1 MAEDKYWFPELNLQ
15 EIMADLSSWEQPVS
29 MELIKRPTSSWVCEI
44 YGFCLQMVTEIDL
57 QSLQDPTQ
65 DALNSLEDP
74 KSVCG
79 TRLTCTCIGFDF
91 V

>member
-1 MAEDKYWFPELNLQ
+1 MTEEKYWFPELNLQ

-29 MELIKRPTSSWVCEI
+29 MELIKRPTSAWVCDI

-57 QSLQDPTQ
+57 QSLQDPAQ

-74 KSVCG
+74 KSVCYLSEVF
-79 TRLTCTCIGFDF
+79 THWC
-91 V
+91 